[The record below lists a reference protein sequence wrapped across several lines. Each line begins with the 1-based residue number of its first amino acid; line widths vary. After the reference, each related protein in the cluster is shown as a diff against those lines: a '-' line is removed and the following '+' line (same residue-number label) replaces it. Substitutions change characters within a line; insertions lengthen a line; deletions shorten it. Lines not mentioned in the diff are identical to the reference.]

1 MRKITKRKICIIL
14 FAVIIAAAVMLCIFA
29 GKQREKTES
38 GQPGILTAQ
47 IKNPKGIRE
56 AVSEWSIG
64 KETEPQT
71 EEETKPQE
79 ETQPQTETELQ
90 TEMESQTETEM
101 PQQTEPE
108 TETQIE
114 TEPETDSQPQVL
126 YVPKIKNTSEY
137 LIAIDAGHQAQ
148 GNYEKEPIGPG
159 ASETKNKVAGGT
171 SGVVSKIPE
180 YELTLAVALKL
191 KSVLLERGYQ
201 VLMIRE
207 SNQVNISNA
216 ERAVMANHAKADV
229 FIRIHADASES
240 GSANGMTA
248 LCQTPDNPYN
258 GALYPY
264 SRSLSDCLLDAMA
277 AQTGARRR
285 GVTETDTM
293 SGINWSQVPVAIIEM
308 GFMTNAEEDQRMSTD
323 DYQNKLA
330 LGMADGIEN
339 YLAGLGQ

>member
-1 MRKITKRKICIIL
+1 MFKFTKKKIYIV
-14 FAVIIAAAVMLCIFA
+14 FVISVVAAIVVCFWTS
-29 GKQREKTES
+29 KQKEENKSRQT
-38 GQPGILTAQ
+38 GVLTAK
-47 IKNPKGIRE
+47 IKNLQGLEE
-56 AVSEWSIG
+56 AINKQNVK
-64 KETEPQT
+64 KETGLPIEVETTEPQA
-71 EEETKPQE
+71 EE
-79 ETQPQTETELQ
+79 TETEL
-90 TEMESQTETEM
+90 
-101 PQQTEPE
+101 P
-108 TETQIE
+108 TQIE
-114 TEPETDSQPQVL
+114 TEVLTEIQTEESLEMETEPTTELLSQEL
-126 YVPKIKNTSEY
+126 YIPKIKNTSEY

-159 ASETKNKVAGGT
+159 AAETKNKVAGGT
-171 SGVVSKIPE
+171 SGVISGIPE

-201 VLMIRE
+201 VFMIRE

-216 ERAVMANHAKADV
+216 ERAIMANNAGADV

-258 GALYPY
+258 GTLYSY
-264 SRSLSDCLLDAMA
+264 SKYLSDCLLDAMA
-277 AQTGARRR
+277 AQTGARKR

-293 SGINWSQVPVAIIEM
+293 SGINWAQIPTVIIEM
-308 GFMTNAEEDQRMSTD
+308 GFMTNAEEDRLMSTE

-339 YLAGLGQ
+339 YLTGLE

>member
-1 MRKITKRKICIIL
+1 MLKFTRKKIYIIL
-14 FAVIIAAAVMLCIFA
+14 AVIIIAITTVACLWT
-29 GKQREKTES
+29 GKQKKELKS
-38 GQPGILTAQ
+38 GQTGVLMAQMKNLKGLEEAINERNVGEETEFQTEAETTEQESAQ
-47 IKNPKGIRE
+47 IELPAETKPLTDE
-56 AVSEWSIG
+56 
-64 KETEPQT
+64 ETEPLT
-71 EEETKPQE
+71 EIK
-79 ETQPQTETELQ
+79 TEVSSEIK
-90 TEMESQTETEM
+90 
-101 PQQTEPE
+101 TEPK
-108 TETQIE
+108 TEQ
-114 TEPETDSQPQVL
+114 PSQGL
-126 YVPKIKNTSEY
+126 YIPKIKNTSEY

-171 SGVVSKIPE
+171 SGVTSGIPE

-201 VLMIRE
+201 VFMIRE

-216 ERAVMANHAKADV
+216 ERAIMANNAGADV

-240 GSANGMTA
+240 GNANGMTA

-258 GALYPY
+258 GMLYSY
-264 SRSLSDCLLDAMA
+264 SRHLSDCLLDAMA
-277 AQTGARRR
+277 VQTGARKR

-293 SGINWSQVPVAIIEM
+293 SGINWAQVPTAIIEM
-308 GFMTNAEEDQRMSTD
+308 GFMTNAEEDRLMSTE
-323 DYQNKLA
+323 DYQNRLA